1 MAKVIKGRKG
11 GGGKQRTPIE
21 SPDSIQSISKAKI
34 LLALGEGEFAGG
46 LDGTNIYLDDTP
58 IANADGSLNASGVKW
73 EFRPGTQSQEYIQG
87 IPAAENEI
95 RINTELKSDHPWIRA
110 VSNTKLSAIRL
121 RFGWPQLQ
129 RQKDNGDTVGYRIEY
144 AIDVATDGGAYREV
158 LKAAVDGKTT
168 SLYERSYRI
177 DLPKATTGWQI
188 RVRRLTPNQ
197 NSGRYVDRMFVQAIT
212 EVIDAKLRYPNTALL
227 YVEFDSKQFPDIPKI
242 SCKPK
247 GRIIRVPSNYDP
259 VTRAYSGIW
268 DGTFKW
274 AHSDNPAWIFY
285 DILLSDGFGLG
296 NRINSTQISEAELY
310 RIAQYCDQLVP
321 DGRGGDGKEPRFT
334 CNVYIQSRN
343 DAWTVLTDLA
353 AIFRGMTYWGQNQFV
368 ALADMPR
375 DMDYI
380 FNQSNVIN
388 GKFVYSASSERTRYT
403 TAMVCWSDPDNHY
416 ADAVEPVSDN
426 ELVRRYGV
434 NQTEITAIGCT
445 RQSEANRR
453 GRWALLTNS
462 KDSAVSFSVGL
473 EGQIPLPGYIIGIA
487 DRNRSGR
494 IIGGRIS
501 AVSERNITLDRVA
514 EAKEGDRLLV
524 NLPSGKSEGRT
535 VQAVNGKVITVTT
548 AYSETP
554 VPESGWAI
562 DANDLFVQQYR
573 VTSVRDKGD
582 NTFEISAVYHDPD
595 KYDRIDT
602 GARIDERPISVIPPG
617 VQTPPK
623 NVAISS
629 YSSKS
634 QGLVVTTL
642 RVTWNA
648 VENAI
653 AYEAE
658 WRKDNGNWI
667 SASRTSALSFE
678 VDNIYAGRYQARVRA
693 INASDISSIWAN
705 AQETQLNGKE
715 GNPPVPLNFRTTP
728 IVFGITIDWN
738 FGDDTSDTQHTE
750 IQYSKTNDGNDL
762 MLLSDVPYP
771 QRTYTM
777 QGLAAGVAFYFR
789 ARLVDKT
796 GNQSPWTEFVRG
808 ESSSDASWIIDA
820 AGDQFLTTDAGKQ
833 LQSQIDDN
841 TEAAFENAE
850 AALENA
856 AARDADIKRWMKEN
870 GDRKAE
876 IVEVREVQVSDQ
888 QSLARYQ
895 QQVSSQFENTN
906 SSVLNIKESV
916 SKLNESTAKD
926 INQVKAEV
934 NDNTNKIT
942 LAKGLIQENKNAIAN
957 TDKALSEYQ
966 QQVSSQFKNTDSSV
980 LDIKESMSKLNESTA
995 KDINQVKA
1003 EVNDNANGITLA
1015 KGLIQE
1021 NKNAIANT
1029 DKALSEYNTQT
1040 SAEFKKQK
1048 AMIETKAT
1056 TVFDQKGDGSATYTV
1071 KAGVNYNGQYYDAGM
1086 VIGAQVKNGKVTTNI
1101 GFNAETFGVFNPAN
1115 KKLESVFFIKNGQ
1128 VFMRSAFID
1137 SATIQELL
1145 VSVDLKSINYVP
1157 NKSGLR
1163 IDMKNGVFEVNG
1175 VSGGYKMRITNTGIY
1190 IFNGSGVPIIE
1201 LGEFL

>member
-1 MAKVIKGRKG
+1 MAKVIKGQKG

-21 SPDSIQSISKAKI
+21 APDSIQSISKAK
-34 LLALGEGEFAGG
+34 LLIALGEGEFAGG

-58 IANADGSLNASGVKW
+58 ITNTDGSLNFAGVKW

-110 VSNTKLSAIRL
+110 VSNTKLSAVRL

-144 AIDVATDGGAYREV
+144 AIDLATDGGSYKEV
-158 LKAAVDGKTT
+158 LKGAIDDKTT
-168 SLYERSYRI
+168 TLYERSYRI
-177 DLPKATTGWQI
+177 DLPKASTGWQI
-188 RVRRLTPNQ
+188 RVRRLTPNSSS
-197 NSGRYVDRMFVQAIT
+197 NRIADKMLIQAIT

-227 YVEFDSKQFPDIPKI
+227 YVEFDSKQFPDIPRI

-247 GRIIRVPSNYDP
+247 GRVIRVPSNYDP
-259 VTRAYSGIW
+259 VNRTYSGIW

-274 AHSDNPAWIFY
+274 AYSDNPTWVFY
-285 DILLSDGFGLG
+285 DIILSDMFGLG

-321 DGRGGDGKEPRFT
+321 DGKGGDGKEPRFT

-343 DAWTVLTDLA
+343 DAWTVLHDLS
-353 AIFRGMTYWGQNQFV
+353 AIFRGMTYWGQYQLV

-380 FNQSNVIN
+380 FNHSNVIN
-388 GKFVYSASSERTRYT
+388 GKFSYTSASERTRYT
-403 TAMVCWSDPDNHY
+403 TAMVSWSDPDNHY
-416 ADAVEPVSDN
+416 ADAIEPVFEN
-426 ELVRRYGV
+426 ALVRRYGI

-453 GRWALLTNS
+453 GRWILLTNS
-462 KDSAVSFSVGL
+462 EDDAISFSVGL
-473 EGQIPLPGYIIGIA
+473 EGQIPLPGHIIGVA
-487 DRNRSGR
+487 NRNRAGR
-494 IIGGRIS
+494 IIGGRIR

-514 EAKEGDRLLV
+514 DAKEGDRLLI
-524 NLPSGKSEGRT
+524 NLPGGKSEGRT
-535 VQAVNGKVITVTT
+535 IQAVNGKVVTVTT
-548 AYSETP
+548 TYSETP
-554 VPESGWAI
+554 AVESGWAI
-562 DANDLFVQQYR
+562 DADDLFVQQFR
-573 VTSVRDKGD
+573 VTSIRDKGD

-595 KYDRIDT
+595 KYARIDT
-602 GARIDERPISVIPPG
+602 GARIDERSISVIPPG
-617 VQTPPK
+617 VQAPPK

-629 YSSKS
+629 YSTKS
-634 QGLVVTTL
+634 QGLAITTM
-642 RVTWNA
+642 RATWDA
-648 VENAI
+648 VGNAI

-658 WRKDNGNWI
+658 WRKDNGNWV
-667 SASRTSALSFE
+667 SAPRTSTQSFE
-678 VDNIYAGRYQARVRA
+678 IPNIYAGRYQARVRA
-693 INASDISSIWAN
+693 INASEISSIWAS
-705 AQETQLNGKE
+705 APETQLNGKE

-728 IVFGITIDWN
+728 IIFGIQIDWN
-738 FGDDTSDTQHTE
+738 FGEDTSDTQHTE

-820 AGDQFLTTDAGKQ
+820 AGDQFLTTDAGKA

-841 TEAAFENAE
+841 SEAE
-850 AALENA
+850 LENA
-856 AARDADIKRWMKEN
+856 AARGADTKRWMKEN

-895 QQVSSQFENTN
+895 QQV
-906 SSVLNIKESV
+906 
-916 SKLNESTAKD
+916 
-926 INQVKAEV
+926 KAEFAG
-934 NDNTNKIT
+934 NKSLIDENKTAISGTNKSLAEHKT
-942 LAKGLIQENKNAIAN
+942 L
-957 TDKALSEYQ
+957 T
-966 QQVSSQFKNTDSSV
+966 
-980 LDIKESMSKLNESTA
+980 ES
-995 KDINQVKA
+995 
-1003 EVNDNANGITLA
+1003 
-1015 KGLIQE
+1015 
-1021 NKNAIANT
+1021 
-1029 DKALSEYNTQT
+1029 
-1040 SAEFKKQK
+1040 EFKKQK

-1086 VIGAQVKNGKVTTNI
+1086 VIGAEVKNGKVSTNI
-1101 GFNAETFGVFNPAN
+1101 GFNAENFTFMNPAN
-1115 KKLESVFFIKNGQ
+1115 GKLVPFMSAKNGQ
-1128 VFMRSAFID
+1128 LFIREGFID
-1137 SATIQELL
+1137 KAIIQELL
-1145 VSVDLKSINYVP
+1145 VGTEIKSLNYIP
-1157 NKSGLR
+1157 GKSGFYWNMKTGQMENIGVDNQGKMKQTNTTISIADAKGALR
-1163 IDMKNGVFEVNG
+1163 VQIGKITGVF
-1175 VSGGYKMRITNTGIY
+1175 
-1190 IFNGSGVPIIE
+1190 
-1201 LGEFL
+1201 

>member
-1 MAKVIKGRKG
+1 MAKIIKGRKG

-21 SPDSIQSISKAKI
+21 APDSIQSISKAKL

-46 LDGTNIYLDDTP
+46 LEGTNIYLDDTP
-58 IANADGSLNASGVKW
+58 IANDDGSLNFAGVKW

-110 VSNTKLSAIRL
+110 VSNTKLSAVRL
-121 RFGWPQLQ
+121 RLGWPNLQLQ
-129 RQKDNGDTVGYRIEY
+129 KESNGDTVGYRIEY
-144 AIDVATDGGAYREV
+144 AIDVATDGGAYKEV

-168 SLYERSYRI
+168 TLYERSYRI
-177 DLPKATTGWQI
+177 DLPSATTGWQI
-188 RVRRLTPNQ
+188 RVRRLTPNK
-197 NSGRYVDRMFVQAIT
+197 NTVRIADKMFVQAIT

-227 YVEFDSKQFPDIPKI
+227 YVEFDSKQFPDIPRI

-247 GRIIRVPSNYDP
+247 GRVIRVPSNYDP

-274 AHSDNPAWIFY
+274 AYSDNPAWIFY
-285 DILLSDGFGLG
+285 DLILSDMFGLG
-296 NRINSTQISEAELY
+296 SRINSTLVSEAELY

-343 DAWTVLTDLA
+343 DAWTVLHDLA
-353 AIFRGMTYWGQNQFV
+353 AIFRGMTYWGQYQLV

-380 FNQSNVIN
+380 FNHSNVIN
-388 GKFVYSASSERTRYT
+388 GKFSYTSASERTRYT
-403 TAMVCWSDPDNHY
+403 TAMVSWSDPDNHY
-416 ADAVEPVSDN
+416 ADAIEPVFEN
-426 ELVRRYGV
+426 ALVRRYGI

-453 GRWALLTNS
+453 GRWILLTNS
-462 KDSAVSFSVGL
+462 EDDAISFSVGL
-473 EGQIPLPGYIIGIA
+473 EGQIPLPGHIIGVA
-487 DRNRSGR
+487 NRNRAGR

-501 AVSERNITLDRVA
+501 AVSERNITLDRKPD
-514 EAKEGDRLLV
+514 AKEGDRLLI
-524 NLPSGKSEGRT
+524 NLPGGKSEGRT
-535 VQAVNGKVITVTT
+535 IQAVNGKVVTVTT

-554 VPESGWAI
+554 AVESGWAI
-562 DANDLFVQQYR
+562 DANDLFVQQFR
-573 VTSVRDKGD
+573 VTGVRDKGD
-582 NTFEISAVYHDPD
+582 NTFEISAVHHDPD
-595 KYDRIDT
+595 KYARIDT

-617 VQTPPK
+617 VQAPPK

-629 YSSKS
+629 YSTTH
-634 QGLVVTTL
+634 QGIAITTL
-642 RVTWNA
+642 RVTWDA
-648 VENAI
+648 IENAI
-653 AYEAE
+653 AYESE

-667 SASRTSALSFE
+667 SAPRTSALGFE

-693 INASDISSIWAN
+693 INASEISSVWAN
-705 AQETQLNGKE
+705 APETMLKGKE

-728 IVFGITIDWN
+728 IIFGIQIDWN
-738 FGDDTSDTQHTE
+738 FGEDTSDTQHTE

-796 GNQSPWTEFVRG
+796 GNQSPWTEFIKG
-808 ESSSDASWIIDA
+808 ASSSDASWIIDA
-820 AGDQFLTTDAGKQ
+820 AGDQFLTTDAGKA
-833 LQSQIDDN
+833 LQSRIDYN
-841 TEAAFENAE
+841 SEGI
-850 AALENA
+850 LENA
-856 AARDADIKRWMKEN
+856 SATSRSNSRMMVEN

-876 IVEVREVQVSDQ
+876 ISELKELYVNNNESW
-888 QSLARYQ
+888 ARWQTDVNTKFTDANSRIYKNELSISNMDKAFAEST
-895 QQVSSQFENTN
+895 QQVQ
-906 SSVLNIKESV
+906 
-916 SKLNESTAKD
+916 A
-926 INQVKAEV
+926 
-934 NDNTNKIT
+934 
-942 LAKGLIQENKNAIAN
+942 
-957 TDKALSEYQ
+957 
-966 QQVSSQFKNTDSSV
+966 QFK
-980 LDIKESMSKLNESTA
+980 
-995 KDINQVKA
+995 Q
-1003 EVNDNANGITLA
+1003 
-1015 KGLIQE
+1015 
-1021 NKNAIANT
+1021 
-1029 DKALSEYNTQT
+1029 
-1040 SAEFKKQK
+1040 QK
-1048 AMIETKAT
+1048 AAIETKAT
-1056 TVFDQKGDGSATYTV
+1056 TVFDQKGEGSAIYTI
-1071 KAGVNYNGQYYDAGM
+1071 KAGIKYNGTEYDAGM
-1086 VIGAQVKNGKVTTNI
+1086 VIGSEVKNGKVTTNI

-1115 KKLESVFFIKNGQ
+1115 NKLESVFFIKNGQ